1 MRVTLFGLLLLLTG
15 LTVGAQDSLS
25 FGGIDLPGAEV
36 RASFRQVS
44 PLAQAFTIEEVRR
57 LPATFYDPARLVAL
71 LPGTIQTNDQ
81 ANHLSVRGNTPNANL
96 WRLNGIAIANPNHTS
111 NAGTFY
117 DFPTLA
123 GGGVNALSAQ
133 VLDNGAFLAG
143 GLPGR
148 YGYAT
153 GGTFDLRLRPGSR
166 EGRKYQLQA
175 GFIGFDAAAEGPFGK
190 NKRNSYL
197 INGRYSFTGLLGAMG
212 VDFGGE
218 EIGFSDLNVHLHRQ
232 LPRGEISVFGV
243 LGSSSNIFTPDPDEE
258 VSEQKEL
265 FDIDYTNDIAIGGLS
280 YRNELGF
287 ATLRL
292 GGGYSRTFSQRLQQF
307 AEGGGRLSFANAELQ
322 RISGSAE
329 LERVLGGGAQVQA
342 GLEILYDDYAQ
353 TVNFYDRD
361 MLTSGRTLLPET
373 FSLAPYLSTTLFF
386 GENDL
391 NVALRTVR
399 YHEPSL
405 LTEWTFE
412 PRLRLRRRWNGQRI
426 VAVAERLSAIPYAG
440 FLLGRSTVK
449 DFIPVTNQLSL
460 AYGRRLGSISAL
472 VTTYFQYTGTEY
484 AADVDGFLL
493 SANNFLEFDPSFR
506 LTERT
511 ATRRYG
517 VELEAAG
524 GQRQTGW
531 YYRGSLSLFRAETEQ
546 RNGDW
551 AKDRYSSD
559 YVAKLTLGREWTG
572 QDRKERPRTYGLNLA
587 LIAHGGERTGLITP
601 VFAGTVNGFF
611 TAPDYSQGFVNSNG
625 TYFRPDLRLYRTK
638 ERSRATTTWALDL
651 QNVAGVSNTA
661 VTYYDRFLNRPNER
675 ESLGF
680 IPVLSYRVVWR

>member
-1 MRVTLFGLLLLLTG
+1 MRAALAFFGLLTALSAT
-15 LTVGAQDSLS
+15 AQDSLS

-36 RASFRQVS
+36 RASYRQVS

-57 LPATFYDPARLVAL
+57 LPATFFDPARLIAL

-96 WRLNGIAIANPNHTS
+96 WRLNGIAIANPNHTA

-117 DFPTLA
+117 DFPTLS

-133 VLDNGAFLAG
+133 LLDNSAFLAG

-153 GGTFDLRLRPGSR
+153 GGTFDLRLRPGER
-166 EGRKYQLQA
+166 EARRYQTQA
-175 GFIGFDAAAEGPFGK
+175 GFIGFDAAVEGPFGRD
-190 NKRNSYL
+190 KRNSYL

-218 EIGFSDLNVHLHRQ
+218 KIAFSDLNIHLHRQ
-232 LPRGEISVFGV
+232 LPRGEVSVFGIA
-243 LGSSSNIFTPDPDEE
+243 GTSSNTFTPDPAEE
-258 VSEQKEL
+258 VTEQKEL
-265 FDIDYTNDIAIGGLS
+265 FDIDYTNDLAIGGIT
-280 YRNELGF
+280 YRSEFDF

-292 GGGYSRTFSQRLQQF
+292 GGGYSRTFSQRIQQF
-307 AEGGGRLSFANAELQ
+307 AEGGGLVSFSNAELQ
-322 RISGSAE
+322 RWSGSAE

-342 GLEILYDDYAQ
+342 GMELLYDDYAQ

-361 MLTSGRTLLPET
+361 VFTSGRTLLPET
-373 FSLAPYLSTTLFF
+373 FSLAPYLATTLFF

-391 NVALRTVR
+391 NVALRGVR
-399 YHEPSL
+399 YHEPTL
-405 LTEWTFE
+405 LTGWTFE
-412 PRLRLRRRWNGQRI
+412 PRVRFRRRWNEQRI

-440 FLLGRSTVK
+440 FLLGRFTAE
-449 DFIPVTNQLSL
+449 DFIPVTNQVSL
-460 AYGRRLGSISAL
+460 AYGRRIGRVNVLA
-472 VTTYFQYTGTEY
+472 TTYLQYTGTEY
-484 AADVDGFLL
+484 AADDDGFLL

-524 GQRQTGW
+524 GRRQQGW

-546 RNGDW
+546 RDGSW
-551 AKDRYSSD
+551 SKDRYSSD
-559 YVAKLTLGREWTG
+559 YIAKLTLGREWAG
-572 QDRKERPRTYGLNLA
+572 QDRRERPRTYGLNLA
-587 LIAHGGERTGLITP
+587 LISHGGERTGLITP
-601 VFAGTVNGFF
+601 AFAGNVNGFF
-611 TAPDYSQGFVNSNG
+611 TAPDYSRGFVGSNG
-625 TYFRPDLRLYRTK
+625 AYFRPDLRLYRSK
-638 ERSRATTTWALDL
+638 ERTRVTTTWALDL
-651 QNVAGVSNTA
+651 QNVAGVTNTA
-661 VTYYDRFLNRPNER
+661 TIYYDRFLNRPNER

-680 IPVLSYRVVWR
+680 IPVLSYRVVWN